1 MDVVLQEKGITVTEP
16 EQPECTIV
24 DDIPEKYTA
33 YESLTFIVSARHL
46 CAFISFSSCSRYL

>member
-33 YESLTFIVSARHL
+33 
-46 CAFISFSSCSRYL
+46 